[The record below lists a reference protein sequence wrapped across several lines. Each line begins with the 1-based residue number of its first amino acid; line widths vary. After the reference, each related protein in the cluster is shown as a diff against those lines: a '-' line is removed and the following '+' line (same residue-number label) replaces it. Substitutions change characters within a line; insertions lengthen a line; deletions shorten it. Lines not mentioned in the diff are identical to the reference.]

1 MDELSAKVALVVA
14 RKFTPAA
21 IAALFAKFKSAAA
34 IVGATAEQ
42 VANTPGVNHEAPA
55 ALAEVIRTGE
65 HQREIDKA
73 AQQGI
78 RLVQLEDAEY
88 PHALR
93 RIPDPPLLLFARGS
107 LVREDAL
114 AIAIVGSRNASI
126 YGTTQAARFA
136 RDFGTRRLT
145 VVSGLAR
152 GIDTAAHRAALESG
166 GRTIAVVGS
175 GLLDVYPPENARFV
189 DEIAASGAAISEFP
203 LYTPGV
209 ARNFPRRNRVIAGL
223 SLGVLVIEAGLKSG
237 SLITA
242 RLAVEQGR
250 EVFALPGKVDHELSA
265 GAHRLIK
272 EGAALVEGPE
282 DVYAGLPMLKLP
294 EKPAPEKKKSA
305 TPAGLSP
312 TEAALWP
319 RLRPTDPL
327 SIDDLIEQTGLKPA
341 QVSSGMLTL
350 EMKRLAK
357 SLPGKRY
364 VRLDT

>member
-1 MDELSAKVALVVA
+1 MDELQAKVALTVA

-21 IAALFAKFKSAAA
+21 LAALYAKFRSAAA
-34 IVGATAEQ
+34 IVGAPADQ
-42 VANTPGVNHEAPA
+42 IANTPGVNREAPD

-73 AQQGI
+73 AEQGI
-78 RLVQLEDAEY
+78 RLVQVEDAEY
-88 PHALR
+88 PEALK
-93 RIPDPPLLLFARGS
+93 RIPDPPLFLYVRGT
-107 LVREDAL
+107 LTREDAL
-114 AIAIVGSRNASI
+114 AIGIVGSRNSTI

-152 GIDTAAHRAALESG
+152 GIDTAAHRAALEAG

-189 DEIAASGAAISEFP
+189 DEVAASGAAISEFP

-209 ARNFPRRNRVIAGL
+209 ARNFPRRNRIIAGL
-223 SLGVLVIEAGLKSG
+223 SLGILVIEAGVKSG

-242 RLAVEQGR
+242 RLAAEQGR

-265 GAHRLIK
+265 GSHKLIK

-294 EKPAPEKKKSA
+294 EEARPDKPKST

-312 TEAALWP
+312 TEAQLWP
-319 RLRPTDPL
+319 LLRPTDPL
-327 SIDDLIEQTGLKPA
+327 TVDDLIDKTGLQPA
-341 QVSSGMLTL
+341 QVTSGMLTL

-357 SLPGKRY
+357 ALPGKRY
-364 VRLDT
+364 VRLDI